1 MDPTEL
7 NATVVAEV
15 TPRGDLINAIKDLVE
30 DQQRAH
36 VVGIKDP
43 VSGKATNVILA
54 PDGTVTPLPASTYED
69 YLDEPRYRRGTS
81 TLTSLDSFIAI
92 SNRFRDDHSAVFACD
107 DRDKPSLTTVFDYNP
122 ANVHGGEGVGIEE
135 SRPRFGRHR
144 ARFAFP
150 LSDEWQAWN
159 AANAQQMDMPTFAAF
174 LEDRIVDVAAPGE
187 LPLNADQ
194 QKFIDRI
201 GGRDLVATPSDL
213 ITLSRGLK
221 INENATITNEVNL
234 ASGEGQIHFGTEH
247 TDASGAPLRIP
258 TSFVLAIPAF
268 RNDALYAVVARLRYR
283 PRPVLRF
290 FYELYGVERIFDHAF
305 HEATQK
311 VNEATGLPIY
321 LGSPEA

>member
-7 NATVVAEV
+7 NATVVAEI
-15 TPRGDLINAIKDLVE
+15 TPRGDLINAIREMVE
-30 DQQRAH
+30 GQQRAQ
-36 VVGIKDP
+36 VVGIADP
-43 VSGKATNVILA
+43 LSGTKANVILA

-69 YLDEPRYRRGTS
+69 YLDAPRYRRGTS

-92 SNRFRDDHSAVFACD
+92 TNRFRDDHSAVFACD
-107 DRDKPSLTTVFDYNP
+107 DRDKPSLTTVFDYNS
-122 ANVHGGEGVGIEE
+122 ANIHGEEEIGITD
-135 SRPRFGRHR
+135 PRFGRHR
-144 ARFAFP
+144 ARFSFP
-150 LSDEWQAWN
+150 LSDEWAAWN

-221 INENATITNEVNL
+221 INENAVIANEVNL
-234 ASGEGQIHFGTEH
+234 ASGEGQIHFATEH

-258 TSFVLAIPAF
+258 TSFQVAIPVF

-283 PRPVLRF
+283 PRPTLRF
-290 FYELYGVERIFDHAF
+290 WFELYGVERVFDHAF
-305 HEATQK
+305 QTAAEK
-311 VNEATGLPIY
+311 VNEETGLPVY
-321 LGSPEA
+321 LGSPES